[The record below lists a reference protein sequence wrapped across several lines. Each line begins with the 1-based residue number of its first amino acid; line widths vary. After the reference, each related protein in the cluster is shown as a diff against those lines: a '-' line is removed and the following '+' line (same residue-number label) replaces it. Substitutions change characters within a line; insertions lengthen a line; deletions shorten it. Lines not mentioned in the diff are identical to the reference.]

1 MSGGLRNDGFVERLH
16 IPATGSGPLNGLTF
30 GLKDI
35 YDIAGRV
42 ASCGNPDWARTHAAA
57 TQHSH
62 VAKKLLAAGADL
74 VGMTHTDELAYSL
87 NGENVHY
94 GTPANTAAP
103 TRIPGGSSSGSASVT
118 AAGLVDFAI
127 GSDTGGS
134 VRIPGS
140 YCGIYGIRTTHG
152 IVDLNGCMPLAP
164 SYDTAG
170 WFARDTE
177 TLAQVGDTLL
187 PPESAENP
195 AITAT
200 NWRFLSDPALFDLCD
215 HDSAGYLN
223 NEFSALINQSTR
235 VDLQFYAEE
244 SKEAFRILQAR
255 EIWET
260 HGDWIESCNPR
271 FADDVDDRFRMAAA
285 ITDQEVEEMRPVR
298 RRLAEQLHGLLGDNG
313 CLILPTAPGPAPFAG
328 SAPASLDAF
337 RYRVIALTSL
347 AGHAGLPQI
356 TIPCRNAGQP
366 PIALSLIG
374 PAASDRSLLS
384 LAQHLPDLSAPAQ
397 VKT

>member
-1 MSGGLRNDGFVERLH
+1 MNVGQRNDGFIERLH
-16 IPATGSGPLNGLTF
+16 IPATRSGSLNGLTF

-35 YDIAGRV
+35 YDITGRV
-42 ASCGNPDWARTHAAA
+42 TGCGNPDWARTHDAA

-62 VAKKLLAAGADL
+62 VAEKLLAAGADL

-94 GTPANTAAP
+94 GTPANPKAP
-103 TRIPGGSSSGSASVT
+103 THIPGGSSSGSASVT
-118 AAGLVDFAI
+118 AAGLVDFAV

-140 YCGIYGIRTTHG
+140 YCGTFGIRSTHG
-152 IVDLNGCMPLAP
+152 IIDLAGCMPLAP

-170 WFARDTE
+170 WFARDAE
-177 TLAQVGDTLL
+177 TLARIGDVLL
-187 PPESAENP
+187 PPESEENPPIPAEN
-195 AITAT
+195 
-200 NWRFLSDPALFDLCD
+200 WRILSDPALFDLCD
-215 HDSAGYLN
+215 PETAKHLNDSFAT
-223 NEFSALINQSTR
+223 LIRGSIQT
-235 VDLQFYAEE
+235 DLYFDAEE

-260 HGDWIESCNPR
+260 HGDWIESCNPT
-271 FADDVDDRFRMAAA
+271 FAADVDGRFRMAAG
-285 ITDQEVEEMRPVR
+285 IRDEEVEQMRPVR
-298 RRLAEQLHGLLGDNG
+298 HRLVEQLHGLLGDNG
-313 CLILPTAPGPAPFAG
+313 CLILPTAPGPAPIAG
-328 SAPASLDAF
+328 SDPASLDTF

-356 TIPCRNAGQP
+356 TIPCQKKGQP

-374 PAASDRSLLS
+374 PAASDRSLLA
-384 LAQHLPDLSAPAQ
+384 LAQHLLNLPR
-397 VKT
+397 T